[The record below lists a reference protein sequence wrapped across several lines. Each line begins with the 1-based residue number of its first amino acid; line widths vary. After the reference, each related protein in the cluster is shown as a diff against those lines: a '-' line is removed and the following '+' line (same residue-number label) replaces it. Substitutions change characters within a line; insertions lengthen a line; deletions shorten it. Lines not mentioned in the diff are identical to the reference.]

1 MGAACSVCGV
11 KPIKGRGMCN
21 KHYLR
26 LVRYGDP
33 DVSMRVA
40 NGEVPAWMY
49 ANAQVKT
56 DECVFWPF
64 TMPDGGRPTVNFD
77 GFKTSAARAMCEIAH
92 GPPPFAK
99 ADAAH
104 SCGNGHL
111 ACMSV
116 NHLRWATRQENVDDA
131 VAHGRTNRGERNK
144 HAKLTENQV
153 LAIYYDPRRHA
164 PIAREYDISIQTVFD
179 IKHKR
184 SWRWLTSQEK
194 LAG

>member
-21 KHYLR
+21 THYLR
-26 LVRYGDP
+26 TVRYGDP
-33 DVSMRVA
+33 HARMRVA
-40 NGEVPAWMY
+40 SGEVAAWMY
-49 ANAQVKT
+49 ANATVQT

-64 TMPDGGRPTVNFD
+64 TLPEHGRPTVNFD

-92 GPPPFAK
+92 GPPPFAN

-111 ACMSV
+111 ACLSV
-116 NHLRWATRQENVDDA
+116 NHLRWATRQENCDDA
-131 VAHGRTNRGERNK
+131 VAHGRTTRGERNM
-144 HAKLTENQV
+144 HAKLTNEQA
-153 LAIYYDPRRHA
+153 LSIFHDRRRYA
-164 PIAREYDISIQTVFD
+164 AIAREYEVSQQTVFD
-179 IKHKR
+179 IKRGR